1 MYFCNTFVT
10 DIIVVEFVKI
20 REKLVKAPPDWHFFM
35 SLCRYA
41 PCVRQNPRN
50 VWAEYAQN
58 TSGWHNDIKKP
69 FHNGLKLDIRILAS
83 LVLTFPDTRES
94 QSEGGKNC
102 RATLTLPKRPPFFG
116 KLA

>member
-1 MYFCNTFVT
+1 MDHSTNPSTRKANLRPLQTGTFLCHYAVMPL
-10 DIIVVEFVKI
+10 VSGKI
-20 REKLVKAPPDWHFFM
+20 RAMF
-35 SLCRYA
+35 
-41 PCVRQNPRN
+41 
-50 VWAEYAQN
+50 WAEYAQN